1 MTRPCLQL
9 RVLLSVLTFQ
19 PEAPGE
25 KYLGPSFSP
34 SMQCQRLPGSR
45 GHSQCPW
52 ARMATKDTYKV
63 PVDSSD
69 SQPAIPFY
77 PALGVCQAYGRHW
90 EVREVTGTSLGFT
103 TNTSNCSIK
112 SMQGCYDMEQHN
124 CFGGSKRQRQ
134 IPMLGEGDRNNQ
146 RILHRRGTFMPILK
160 NG

>member
-1 MTRPCLQL
+1 MPRHLQL

-25 KYLGPSFSP
+25 KCPGPSFSP
-34 SMQCQRLPGSR
+34 SMQCQRLPGSH

-77 PALGVCQAYGRHW
+77 PALGVCQAHGRHW
-90 EVREVTGTSLGFT
+90 EDREVTGTSLGFT
-103 TNTSNCSIK
+103 TNTSNCSIVYAR
-112 SMQGCYDMEQHN
+112 CYDMEQHN

-134 IPMLGEGDRNNQ
+134 TPTHPGGGRQ
-146 RILHRRGTFMPILK
+146 K
-160 NG
+160 